1 LIKVVTRK
9 LYKPRFYANKSMN
22 LADLVDKISGP
33 NKDWD
38 IISDN
43 EYKIRRTIEFETLMI
58 VVTVITIFVLSII
71 TLILIDLGNPFKIQ
85 IRQNLFL
92 NSSFLV
98 FLYFIV
104 LFFFIHLSFS
114 IKNKGLDFYIY
125 GLLSVISSI
134 LFIYLL
140 GSSYFNLLFGV

>member
-1 LIKVVTRK
+1 
-9 LYKPRFYANKSMN
+9 MN
-22 LADLVDKISGP
+22 LADVVDKISGP
-33 NKDWD
+33 NKEWD
-38 IISDN
+38 IISDK
-43 EYKIRRTIEFETLMI
+43 EYIIRRTTEFETRLI
-58 VVTVITIFVLSII
+58 VITMVVVFALSII
-71 TLILIDLGNPFKIQ
+71 VSILIDLGYPLKSQ
-85 IRQNLFL
+85 YRQNLFL
-92 NSSFLV
+92 SSPFLV

-140 GSSYFNLLFGV
+140 GSSYLSLLFGV

>member
-1 LIKVVTRK
+1 
-9 LYKPRFYANKSMN
+9 MN

>member
-1 LIKVVTRK
+1 
-9 LYKPRFYANKSMN
+9 MN

-114 IKNKGLDFYIY
+114 IKNKGVDFYIY